1 MTNHNV
7 SNINGDISPKISS
20 LVQRL
25 YSASDVG
32 PAGHQHY
39 VDLYAPDATLVMG
52 PATFHGHDGILGW
65 RQKGWEA
72 VAGRTHIC
80 QGVFAGKNPNEVMMH
95 GTVAYDMKD
104 GTRKEGIEWAARLL
118 TDGGDEPKIK
128 FYQVFIVSGA
138 KWDVGR
144 WRWLSEAAVG

>member
-7 SNINGDISPKISS
+7 SNINEDISPKISA

-52 PATFHGHDGILGW
+52 PATFHGHDGEL
-65 RQKGWEA
+65 A
-72 VAGRTHIC
+72 
-80 QGVFAGKNPNEVMMH
+80 PNQ
-95 GTVAYDMKD
+95 
-104 GTRKEGIEWAARLL
+104 R
-118 TDGGDEPKIK
+118 
-128 FYQVFIVSGA
+128 
-138 KWDVGR
+138 
-144 WRWLSEAAVG
+144 